1 MMGHNYKCDQ
11 CDFEFCSG
19 WSHHA
24 GGQFLVCPSC
34 AAQYILGDGQSEW
47 GPRDGET
54 LRLLE
59 LGLEIDEPTEV
70 TTAIH
75 VLPMASDEDWDGVVR
90 LEVGNLFCP
99 KCDEH
104 EKLIQE
110 FDEDQSCPA
119 CHKGKVERRG
129 SCIY

>member
-1 MMGHNYKCDQ
+1 MMGHNYECDS

-34 AAQYILGDGQSEW
+34 ASQYILGDGQSEW
-47 GPRDGET
+47 GPRDGEK
-54 LRLLE
+54 LRLIE
-59 LGLEIDEPTEV
+59 LCVDTYQPTQMSSVIHILPRADEE
-70 TTAIH
+70 
-75 VLPMASDEDWDGVVR
+75 EWDGVVR
-90 LEVGNLFCP
+90 LDVGDLRCP
-99 KCDEH
+99 KCEPH

-110 FDEDQSCPA
+110 FNENAECPQ
-119 CHKGKVERRG
+119 CHDGKIERHG